1 MQHTVDD
8 YRYMARALALARR
21 AIFTTDPNP
30 RVGCVL
36 VRDGRPVGEGWH
48 TRAGAPHAEIAAL
61 AKAGAQARGATAY
74 VTLEPCCHQGRTGP
88 CVLALM
94 QAGVARVVAAMVDP
108 NPLVSGQGLAQLATA
123 GIQVESGLLE
133 AQAQTLNPGFISRM
147 QRGRPYV
154 RCKLAMGI
162 DGRTAMASGE
172 SQWITGT
179 AARRDVQRLRARSSV
194 ILTGVGTVRGDDP
207 RLTVRLSELGQGPY
221 GQDSVRQPMR
231 AVLDPRLETPPNAKL
246 LKTPGRTILI
256 TSRNQV
262 APGHA
267 LRRAGAEI
275 VTLPGTAGALDLN
288 AVMQFLAA
296 EQANEVLLESGATL
310 SGAMLRA
317 GLIDELVIFVAPVLM
332 GSDARALFL
341 LPGIQHMHERLSLT
355 ISDVRA
361 VGQDWRITARL
372 RDQQC

>member
-8 YRYMARALALARR
+8 YRYMARAIALARR

-61 AKAGAQARGATAY
+61 ANASTQAQGATAY

-172 SQWITGT
+172 SQWITGS

-194 ILTGVGTVRGDDP
+194 ILTGVGTVRADDP
-207 RLTVRLSELGQGPY
+207 RLTVRLSELGQAPD
-221 GQDSVRQPMR
+221 GQDTVRQPMR

-246 LKTPGRTILI
+246 LKTPGRTILL

>member
-8 YRYMARALALARR
+8 YRYMARAMALAKR

-61 AKAGAQARGATAY
+61 AKAGAQAQGATAY

-88 CVLALM
+88 CVLALK
-94 QAGVARVVAAMVDP
+94 QAGVARVVVAMVDP

-123 GIQVESGLLE
+123 GIEVESGLLE

-154 RCKLAMGI
+154 RCKIAMGI

-194 ILTGVGTVRGDDP
+194 ILTGVGTVHADDP
-207 RLTVRLSELGQGPY
+207 RLTVRLSELGQAHY
-221 GQDSVRQPMR
+221 GQDTVRQPMR

-256 TSRNQV
+256 TSRDQV

-288 AVMQFLAA
+288 AVMRFLAA

-317 GLIDELVIFVAPVLM
+317 GLIDELVVFMAPVLM